1 MSTVHSSID
10 HHPDLLA
17 LRARYERVAESMS
30 AHVTFGL
37 ALLTGLYVAASPWIV
52 GFSATRSLARCDL
65 IAGIAVAFLA
75 YGFASALDRAHGMTW
90 TLPVLGAWVI
100 VSPWVLP
107 DLTLTAG
114 MIWSNVVAGG
124 LLTLLGLNA
133 TYFGMRTRA
142 AATHG

>member
-52 GFSATRSLARCDL
+52 GFSATRSLATSDL

-75 YGFASALDRAHGMTW
+75 YGFATTLDRVHGMTW
-90 TLPVLGAWVI
+90 TLPVLGVWVI
-100 VSPWVLP
+100 VSTWILP
-107 DLTLTAG
+107 DVVLTTG
-114 MIWSNVVAGG
+114 MTWSNVVAGA
-124 LLTLLGLNA
+124 LLTFLGLNA
-133 TYFGMRTRA
+133 AYFGMRTRA
-142 AATHG
+142 TAAH

>member
-52 GFSATRSLARCDL
+52 GFSAARQLPMCDL

-75 YGFASALDRAHGMTW
+75 YGFATSLDRAHGMTW
-90 TLPVLGAWVI
+90 TLPVLGLWVI
-100 VSPWVLP
+100 VSPWI
-107 DLTLTAG
+107 LTGVALTAG
-114 MIWSNVVAGG
+114 MIWSNVVAGA
-124 LLTLLGLNA
+124 LLTFLGLNA

-142 AATHG
+142 AATHA

>member
-52 GFSATRSLARCDL
+52 GFSGTASLATNDL
-65 IAGIAVAFLA
+65 IAGIAAAFLA
-75 YGFASALDRAHGMTW
+75 YGFATTLDRAHGMTW
-90 TLPVLGAWVI
+90 TLPVLGVWVI
-100 VSPWVLP
+100 VSLWVLQGFTP
-107 DLTLTAG
+107 SAG

-124 LLTLLGLNA
+124 LLAFLGFNA
-133 TYFGMRTRA
+133 TYFGMRTRE
-142 AATHG
+142 AATHA